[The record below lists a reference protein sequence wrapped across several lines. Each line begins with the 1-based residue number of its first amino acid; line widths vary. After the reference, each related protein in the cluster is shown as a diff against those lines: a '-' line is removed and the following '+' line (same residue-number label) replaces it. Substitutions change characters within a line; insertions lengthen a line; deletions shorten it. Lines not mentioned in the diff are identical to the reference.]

1 MQYLECNVA
10 DCDGGTLYCTACA
23 PAFAASAARTC
34 KSCWR
39 RHISDDMWRLYLTR
53 VFSANDARLRQAMF
67 NTEFVRYLV
76 HRHSIRT
83 RQSYQNAVAASR
95 AQGKALFIIQ
105 ASDIAHEEDK
115 AAFTDGMRR
124 DLMLQSNPRHTKL
137 LPSFLPLY
145 VGMRL
150 SLYSKDCVRLGH
162 MNGCECILEKIVFSD
177 LEDLPRRF
185 TRKTCT
191 RKLAKYL
198 KSLRGKVP
206 EGVLALFG
214 PNAEE
219 VEERQ
224 VREARA
230 KAMNVTKHSRMNGTA
245 QPAQEL
251 GGTKRR
257 RITGKQAPPPWFLT
271 LGLVLATVMA
281 SKRSASQMDLSG
293 DGEGS
298 APKPGKLARG
308 DIPSAQDACNPAA
321 AEDPVI
327 DEENGVA
334 QGHEVT

>member
-1 MQYLECNVA
+1 MTPTAALCHTRHNPLQKAQSGYDGYCKACYRSLFPRAYADKLSARQKQCCYCGESKELLGNSCRPCLRLRTCATCADVCVARRPSLCRYCVGENGRTRRKHLVLWCTTCTSADERKLNSCRACLLANIPFQCGYCSTADQGPMHYLECNVA
-10 DCDGGTLYCTACA
+10 DCDSGTLYCTACA

-95 AQGKALFIIQ
+95 AQGKALFIKQ

-124 DLMLQSNPRHTKL
+124 DLMLQSNPRHTTL

-185 TRKTCT
+185 TRK
-191 RKLAKYL
+191 R
-198 KSLRGKVP
+198 
-206 EGVLALFG
+206 ALV
-214 PNAEE
+214 NL
-219 VEERQ
+219 Q
-224 VREARA
+224 
-230 KAMNVTKHSRMNGTA
+230 S
-245 QPAQEL
+245 
-251 GGTKRR
+251 
-257 RITGKQAPPPWFLT
+257 I
-271 LGLVLATVMA
+271 
-281 SKRSASQMDLSG
+281 
-293 DGEGS
+293 
-298 APKPGKLARG
+298 
-308 DIPSAQDACNPAA
+308 
-321 AEDPVI
+321 
-327 DEENGVA
+327 
-334 QGHEVT
+334 